1 METALL
7 EKLRNSPKLKLYL
20 EEIQEILS
28 AEQEKRKQFYRQIKE
43 DDKAEFLN
51 GEIIYH
57 TPVRLSHNTAV
68 KLLTILIDNY
78 VRINDLG
85 YVGIEK
91 IMVSFTRNDYEP
103 DICFFKREKSR
114 LFKPNQVKFPV
125 PDFVAEILSPG
136 PEHFDREVKFE
147 DYAAHGVGEYWI
159 IDPDQQILE
168 QYVLKGEEYQLLSKS
183 GSGTVKSRVIEGFE
197 IPIPAIF
204 SPDEN
209 LNFLK
214 RMLK

>member
-28 AEQEKRKQFYRQIKE
+28 AEHEKRKQFYKQIKE
-43 DDKAEFLN
+43 DDKAEFIN
-51 GEIIYH
+51 GEIVYH
-57 TPVRLSHNTAV
+57 TPVRLSHNIAV
-68 KLLTILIDNY
+68 KLLAKLLDTY
-78 VRINDLG
+78 VDMNNLG
-85 YVGIEK
+85 YVGFEK
-91 IMVSFTRNDYEP
+91 IMISLTRNDYEP
-103 DICFFKREKSR
+103 DICYFKKEKSR
-114 LFKPNQVKFPV
+114 HFKAGQVKFPA
-125 PDFVAEILSPG
+125 PDFIAEILSPG
-136 PEHFDREVKFE
+136 TEHFDRQIKFE